1 MCFQCF
7 SSLFQIYF
15 IIFSIDFRQ
24 FFLPFFFR
32 NISKGVLYSKMHF
45 WGWIWPATLL
55 WKILLYL
62 LYGSSLFYNQFF
74 PEMIVQGDQ
83 FTTKS
88 THLSFRRTTKRNIV
102 LHTSYVGCC
111 QYQSQQFGWSM
122 TWLTGGPPKMEKN
135 GLICSNPLTTQEKTI
150 MANFGPL
157 QQLWGKKGSDHIRE
171 ILNPYGE
178 NPNYGK
184 NGDRRAPVY

>member
-135 GLICSNPLTTQEKTI
+135 RVNL
-150 MANFGPL
+150 L
-157 QQLWGKKGSDHIRE
+157 QPPDYTGK
-171 ILNPYGE
+171 N
-178 NPNYGK
+178 NYGK
-184 NGDRRAPVY
+184 FWAPPTIMGKKRFRSHPGNFEPLRGKP